1 MHEAYS
7 RFGVVAGVMATLG
20 VAGCAP
26 SEGAATSDAVDDAV
40 RVVNVEVA
48 PVTLESFTEYIR
60 VTGQVEAMHDIT
72 LSAEESGVIERFLVE
87 KGRPVRR
94 GQVIAEINSD
104 VLAAQVEEARATA
117 ELAREQFE
125 RQRRLWEDE
134 QIGSEIAFLQTKS
147 VAEAA
152 GARLRTLQAR
162 LERTRIRAPVA
173 GIFDEKFIEIGEMAS
188 PGTPVAR
195 VVAIRRVKVTGG
207 IPERVA
213 VRVRP
218 GDAAQVR
225 FDVLPGETY
234 DGEIRFVGSSV
245 DARNRTVPIEVVM
258 DNPNGLVKPRM
269 VANLRVVRVRRDS
282 VMVVPQQVL
291 QRTEDG
297 YKAYVVTDRD
307 GHTVAESRNVIL
319 GPSYRN
325 QVVVESGL
333 AVGDRLITLGSQLV
347 DAGTRVR
354 VVAVESPSVDAR
366 KDSE

>member
-7 RFGVVAGVMATLG
+7 RFGFAAGVIATLG
-20 VAGCAP
+20 AAGCAAT
-26 SEGAATSDAVDDAV
+26 EGAATPEAADDAV
-40 RVVNVEVA
+40 RVVNVEIVS
-48 PVTLESFTEYIR
+48 VTLESFTEYIR
-60 VTGQVEAMHDIT
+60 VTGQVEAMYDIT
-72 LSAEESGVIERFLVE
+72 LSAEESGAIERFLVE
-87 KGRPVRR
+87 KGRRVRR
-94 GQVIAEINSD
+94 GQVIAVINSD
-104 VLAAQVEEARATA
+104 VLAAQVAEARATA

-134 QIGSEIAFLQTKS
+134 QIGSEIAFLQTRS

-162 LERTRIRAPVA
+162 LERTKIRAPVS
-173 GIFDEKFIEIGEMAS
+173 GIFDEKFIEIGEMVS

-195 VVAIRRVKVTGG
+195 VVAIRQVKITGG
-207 IPERVA
+207 IPERLA
-213 VRVRP
+213 VMVRP
-218 GDAAQVR
+218 GDAAQVW
-225 FDVLPGETY
+225 FDVLPGEEY
-234 DGEIRFVGSSV
+234 DGEIGFVGSSV
-245 DARNRTVPIEVVM
+245 DPRNRTVPIEVVM
-258 DNPNGLVKPRM
+258 DNPNGVVKPRM
-269 VANLRVVRVRRDS
+269 IANLRVVRVQRDS

-297 YKAYVVTDRD
+297 YKAYVVAERN
-307 GHTVAESRNVIL
+307 GHTVAESRNVVL

-325 QVVVESGL
+325 RVVVESGL

-354 VVAVESPSVDAR
+354 VVGVESASVDAR